1 MEYAKQYVDKIIGDI
16 LKEDVKDV
24 SCYICKKKRYRTSIY
39 CENHEREL
47 DKCVRLKLIRKNNKI
62 LLMDINGNLYEND
75 GKTIKNLKK
84 TSNID
89 LYKMP
94 AKKTAKPKTKSS
106 TKSKGKTKASK
117 SKGKKSTTKQ
127 CGGEPVAASTPASTP
142 APTTGGGK
150 TNPWMAHVAAFRAA
164 NPTLSYKQCLVGAKA
179 TYKKV

>member
-94 AKKTAKPKTKSS
+94 AKKTKTKSV

-117 SKGKKSTTKQ
+117 SKGKKA
-127 CGGEPVAASTPASTP
+127 PVQSVSKPEAAPSVPTP
-142 APTTGGGK
+142 APTTGK
-150 TNPWMAHVAAFRAA
+150 TNPWMAHVAAFRAE